1 MNPSYIYRER
11 EREREARNEPSF
23 TSKWIR
29 PYETIYQRKN
39 RVGLGLVCT
48 SFFLLFVWEMLTLVI
63 RFRRATCT
71 LHISVY
77 GHTNV

>member
-1 MNPSYIYRER
+1 MNPSYIYIYIYRERER

-39 RVGLGLVCT
+39 RVGLGPVCT
-48 SFFLLFVWEMLTLVI
+48 SFFLLFVWEMLTLVT
-63 RFRRATCT
+63 RFRE
-71 LHISVY
+71 SNV
-77 GHTNV
+77 HTAH